1 MLNTEWP
8 WVWPQRS
15 RSASVC
21 VSLRT
26 LREGELRQFCVYW
39 TKFFLHSNSNTPRA
53 RWSTSFFKMADSMA
67 VKAIYRKLWCNNS
80 ADAITCACEYWTLC
94 GSSAQRSC
102 ALIPT
107 QWFTTSI
114 GSSRPLFPHSGLPLV
129 LGPLGRY
136 WGGFFPSCPCVCLSV
151 CVSETS
157 SPSCF
162 ANFAS
167 FDTNFGR
174 HNRHSPRMLNTEW
187 PWVWP
192 QRSRSASVCVSLRT
206 LREGELRQFCVYWTK
221 FFLHS
226 NSNTPRA
233 RWSTSFFKMA
243 DSMAVKAIYRKL
255 WCNNSADAITC
266 ACEYWCNNLMH
277 RNYDAVPFLI
287 HNSHTVAYH

>member
-1 MLNTEWP
+1 MHVNTEHCVGP
-8 WVWPQRS
+8 L
-15 RSASVC
+15 RSAAA
-21 VSLRT
+21 
-26 LREGELRQFCVYW
+26 
-39 TKFFLHSNSNTPRA
+39 H
-53 RWSTSFFKMADSMA
+53 
-67 VKAIYRKLWCNNS
+67 
-80 ADAITCACEYWTLC
+80 
-94 GSSAQRSC
+94 
-102 ALIPT
+102 
-107 QWFTTSI
+107 
-114 GSSRPLFPHSGLPLV
+114 LFPHSGLPLV

-136 WGGFFPSCPCVCLSV
+136 WGGFFPSCPCVCL

-226 NSNTPRA
+226 NYKTPRE

-243 DSMAVKAIYRKL
+243 DSMAVTAIYWEL
-255 WCNNSADAITC
+255 WCNSADAITC

-277 RNYDAVPFLI
+277 RNYDAVTFLI
-287 HNSHTVAYH
+287 QNYDAGTTVWVHCAALLDNCREWLRKKQGAALLFPGYGLPLQRGC